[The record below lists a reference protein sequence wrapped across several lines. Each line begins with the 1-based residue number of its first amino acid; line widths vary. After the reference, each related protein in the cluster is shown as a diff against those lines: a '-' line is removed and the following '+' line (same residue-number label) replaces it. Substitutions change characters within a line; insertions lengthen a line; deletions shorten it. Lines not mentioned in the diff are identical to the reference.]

1 MGSDRIDIA
10 TNRGPEA
17 RDCRNINAIASHTV
31 SGLWYDNVP
40 LECPFGYISSKKN
53 YKKVIKC
60 QFITFL
66 YKLSICLTLIH
77 RSSK

>member
-40 LECPFGYISSKKN
+40 LECPFWYISSKKII
-53 YKKVIKC
+53 KK
-60 QFITFL
+60 
-66 YKLSICLTLIH
+66 
-77 RSSK
+77 